1 MSVSPGDT
9 YKSRTGALYTVQSVR
24 PDGGFIARRDSS
36 GKCVTVSGR
45 MIGRTRTAALNGAT
59 FAYQRNATQGG
70 ISYTVAIEAG
80 VVYALR
86 DLLTRDD
93 ARRLYIPR

>member
-1 MSVSPGDT
+1 MINPGDT
-9 YKSRTGALYTVQSVR
+9 YQSRGGSGYTVQSVR
-24 PDGGFIARRDSS
+24 PDGGFIARRDST

-45 MIGRTRTAALNGAT
+45 MIARTRTAALNGAT
-59 FAYQRNATQGG
+59 FAYQKNGAQGG

-86 DLLTRDD
+86 DLLTQDD
-93 ARRLYIPR
+93 SRRLFVSR